1 MGSKVKPMKI
11 LAISEF
17 PLLARRDPKIDI
29 CLLNLPFMGHTL
41 RQRCSFYSSGKKRE
55 TRISRLLFIG
65 YCLLAFSGFS
75 HPVKTLTELIPSE
88 MLVDTV

>member
-11 LAISEF
+11 LVISEF
-17 PLLARRDPKIDI
+17 PLLVRRDPKIDI

-41 RQRCSFYSSGKKRE
+41 RQRCSFYSSGEKEKHA
-55 TRISRLLFIG
+55 FHG

-75 HPVKTLTELIPSE
+75 HPVKTLTELTPSE